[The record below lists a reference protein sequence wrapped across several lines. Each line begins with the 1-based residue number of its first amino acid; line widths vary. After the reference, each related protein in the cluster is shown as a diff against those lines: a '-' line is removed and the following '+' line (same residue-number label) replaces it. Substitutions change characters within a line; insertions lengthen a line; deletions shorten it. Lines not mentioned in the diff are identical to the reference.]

1 MRLTNLSGDDHTYT
15 LGGQALS
22 EITENG
28 YFTQH
33 SKNWVNQGI
42 SLIFSANTLRV
53 PARSSASVT
62 VTVTPQAEFAS
73 YAAANAP
80 KGTFIDGAV
89 TFASTDGHP
98 T

>member
-53 PARSSASVT
+53 PATIERLRDRHGDPS
-62 VTVTPQAEFAS
+62 
-73 YAAANAP
+73 
-80 KGTFIDGAV
+80 G
-89 TFASTDGHP
+89 
-98 T
+98 